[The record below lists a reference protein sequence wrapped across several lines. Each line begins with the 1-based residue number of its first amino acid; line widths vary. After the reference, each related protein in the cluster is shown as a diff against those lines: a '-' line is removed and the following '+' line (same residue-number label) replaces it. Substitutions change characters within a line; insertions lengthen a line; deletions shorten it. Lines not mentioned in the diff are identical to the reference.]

1 MTRYI
6 IERIIAMIL
15 TLFIILTIAFA
26 VVRLMPGSVYDNPE
40 LPDSVIEAL
49 EKRAHL
55 DRPMIV
61 QYGYFLKGVILEN
74 DWGTS
79 VKIEPAVPAFEVLR
93 KRIPASLGVNLISL
107 FVSIPLGLL
116 AGTAAALKK
125 NKMTDTV
132 ISFLVVICISVPSFI
147 FASMLQYFL
156 AFRLGFFP
164 LLYEATGGMGLKLY
178 SLALPVIALA
188 LGPIATITRY
198 LRGELIETLG
208 SEFMLLA
215 QTKGLTRVQATV
227 RHAFRNSC
235 VPLVNIIIPMFT
247 NILGGSL
254 VVEKIFSIPGVGSI
268 MINSINSNDYS
279 LTVAVLIF
287 YSLVSLVTMLIVDI
301 SYGIVDPRIRLG
313 GKTR

>member
-6 IERIIAMIL
+6 VERLFAML
-15 TLFIILTIAFA
+15 ATLFIILSIAFA

-49 EKRAHL
+49 ERNAHL
-55 DRPMIV
+55 DKPLIV
-61 QYGYFLKGVILEN
+61 QYGYFLKGVVLEN

-79 VKIEPAVPAFEVLR
+79 VKIEPSVPAFEVLR
-93 KRIPASLGVNLISL
+93 KRIPASLGVNLIAL
-107 FVSIPLGLL
+107 FISIPLGIL

-132 ISFLVVICISVPSFI
+132 ISFMVVICISVPSFI
-147 FASMLQYFL
+147 FAALLQYFL
-156 AFRLGFFP
+156 AYKLGWFP
-164 LLYEATGGMGLKLY
+164 LLFEASGGFALRIH
-178 SLALPVIALA
+178 SVVLPVIALA

-198 LRGELIETLG
+198 LRGELVETLG
-208 SEFMLLA
+208 ADFMLLA
-215 QTKGLTRVQATV
+215 QTKGLTRVQATM

-247 NILGGSL
+247 QILGGSL
-254 VVEKIFSIPGVGSI
+254 VVESIFSIPGVGGI
-268 MINSINSNDYS
+268 MINSINANDYS

-287 YSLVSLVTMLIVDI
+287 YSLISLATMLVVDI

-313 GKTR
+313 GKSR

>member
-1 MTRYI
+1 MFRYI
-6 IERIIAMIL
+6 LERLVAMAI
-15 TLFIILTIAFA
+15 TMFVILTIAFM

-49 EKRAHL
+49 EKNAHL
-55 DRPMIV
+55 DKPMII
-61 QYGYFLKGVILEN
+61 QYGYFLKGVLLEN

-93 KRIPASLGVNLISL
+93 KRIPASLGVNLVSL
-107 FVSIPLGLL
+107 FLSIPLGIL
-116 AGTAAALKK
+116 AGTVAALKR
-125 NKMTDTV
+125 NKPTDTA

-147 FASMLQYFL
+147 FAAMMQYFL
-156 AFRLGFFP
+156 AFKLDVFP
-164 LLYEATGGMGLKLY
+164 LLYEVTGSFGERLSSMV
-178 SLALPVIALA
+178 LPVVALA

-208 SEFMLLA
+208 SEFMVLA
-215 QTKGLTRVQATV
+215 RTKGLTRVQATV

-235 VPLVNIIIPMFT
+235 VPLVNIIVPMFT

-254 VVEKIFSIPGVGSI
+254 VVEKIFSIPGVGGV

-287 YSLVSLVTMLIVDI
+287 YSLISLVTMLIVDI

-313 GKTR
+313 RKNR

>member
-6 IERIIAMIL
+6 VERLLAMIA

-49 EKRAHL
+49 EKNAHL
-55 DRPMIV
+55 DKPLII
-61 QYGYFLKGVILEN
+61 QYGFFLKGVVLEN

-79 VKIEPAVPAFEVLR
+79 VKIEPSVPAFEVLR
-93 KRIPASLGVNLISL
+93 RRIPASLGVNLISL
-107 FVSIPLGLL
+107 FISIPLGII

-132 ISFLVVICISVPSFI
+132 ISFMVVICISIPSFI
-147 FASMLQYFL
+147 FAALLQYLL
-156 AFRLGFFP
+156 AYKLGWFP
-164 LLYEATGGMGLKLY
+164 LLYEASGGPALMLR
-178 SLALPVIALA
+178 SIVLPVVALA

-198 LRGELIETLG
+198 LRGELVETLG
-208 SEFMLLA
+208 SDFMLLA

-235 VPLVNIIIPMFT
+235 IPLVNIVIPMFT

-254 VVEKIFSIPGVGSI
+254 VVETIFSIPGVGGI
-268 MINSINSNDYS
+268 MINSINANDYS

-287 YSLVSLVTMLIVDI
+287 YSLVSLATMLIVDI

-313 GKTR
+313 RKSR

>member
-6 IERIIAMIL
+6 VERLIAML
-15 TLFIILTIAFA
+15 VTLFIILSIAFA

-49 EKRAHL
+49 EKNAHL
-55 DRPMIV
+55 DKPLII

-79 VKIEPAVPAFEVLR
+79 VKIEPSVPAFEVLR
-93 KRIPASLGVNLISL
+93 KRIPASLGVNLIAL
-107 FVSIPLGLL
+107 LVSIPLGIL

-132 ISFLVVICISVPSFI
+132 ISFMVVICISVPSFI
-147 FASMLQYFL
+147 FAALLQYFL
-156 AFRLGFFP
+156 AYKLGWFP
-164 LLYEATGGMGLKLY
+164 LLYEASGGPALMLH
-178 SLALPVIALA
+178 SVVLPVIALA

-198 LRGELIETLG
+198 LRGELVETLG
-208 SEFMLLA
+208 SDFMLLA
-215 QTKGLTRVQATV
+215 QTKGLTRVQATM

-247 NILGGSL
+247 QILGGSL
-254 VVEKIFSIPGVGSI
+254 VVETIFSIPGVGGI
-268 MINSINSNDYS
+268 MINSINANDYS

-287 YSLVSLVTMLIVDI
+287 YSLISLATMLIVDI

-313 GKTR
+313 GKSR

>member
-6 IERIIAMIL
+6 IERIIAMLL
-15 TLFIILTIAFA
+15 TLFIIMTIAFV

-40 LPDSVIEAL
+40 LPQSVIEAL
-49 EKRAHL
+49 EKKAHL
-55 DRPMIV
+55 DQPMII
-61 QYGYFLKGVILEN
+61 QYGYFLKGILLEN

-79 VKIEPAVPAFEVLR
+79 VKIEPAVPAFDVL
-93 KRIPASLGVNLISL
+93 KARIPASLSVNLISL
-107 FVSIPLGLL
+107 FISIPLGII
-116 AGTAAALKK
+116 AGTIAALKK

-132 ISFLVVICISVPSFI
+132 ISFFVVVCISVPSFV

-156 AFRLGFFP
+156 AFKLNLFP
-164 LLYEATGGMGLKLY
+164 LLYESTGTLGLKLY
-178 SLALPVIALA
+178 SMIVPVIALA

-247 NILGGSL
+247 SILGGSL
-254 VVEKIFSIPGVGSI
+254 VVEKIFSIPGVGNI

-287 YSLVSLVTMLIVDI
+287 YSLVSLITMLIVDI

-313 GKTR
+313 GKSR

>member
-6 IERIIAMIL
+6 VERLVAML
-15 TLFIILTIAFA
+15 VTLFIILTIAFV

-49 EKRAHL
+49 EKNAHL

-61 QYGYFLKGVILEN
+61 QYGYFLKGVVLEN

-93 KRIPASLGVNLISL
+93 KRIPASLGINLVAL
-107 FVSIPLGLL
+107 FLSIPLGIL

-125 NKMTDTV
+125 NRMTDTV
-132 ISFLVVICISVPSFI
+132 ISFWVVICISVPSFI
-147 FASMLQYFL
+147 FAALLQYFL
-156 AFRLGFFP
+156 SFKLGWFP
-164 LLYEATGGMGLKLY
+164 LLYESSGSLWLKLH
-178 SLALPVIALA
+178 SIVLPVIALA

-247 NILGGSL
+247 SILGGSL
-254 VVEKIFSIPGVGSI
+254 VVEKIFSIPGVGGV
-268 MINSINSNDYS
+268 MIDSINSNDYS

-287 YSLVSLVTMLIVDI
+287 YSLVSLVTMLIVDLA
-301 SYGIVDPRIRLG
+301 YGIVDPRIRLG
-313 GKTR
+313 GKSR

>member
-1 MTRYI
+1 MTRYVV
-6 IERIIAMIL
+6 ERLIAML
-15 TLFIILTIAFA
+15 ATMFIILTIAFA

-49 EKRAHL
+49 EKNAHL
-55 DRPMIV
+55 DEPMIV
-61 QYGYFLKGVILEN
+61 QYGYFLKGAILEN

-93 KRIPASLGVNLISL
+93 KRIPASLGINLISL
-107 FVSIPLGLL
+107 FVSVPLGIV

-125 NKMTDTV
+125 NKMTDTA
-132 ISFLVVICISVPSFI
+132 ISFMVVICISVPSFI
-147 FASMLQYFL
+147 FAAMLQYFL
-156 AFRLGFFP
+156 AFKLGWFP
-164 LLYEATGGMGLKLY
+164 LLYEATGGPGLMLR
-178 SLALPVIALA
+178 SIVLPVVALA
-188 LGPIATITRY
+188 LGPIATIARY

-208 SEFMLLA
+208 SDFMLLA

-235 VPLVNIIIPMFT
+235 VPLVNIVIPMFT

-254 VVEKIFSIPGVGSI
+254 VVERIFSIPGVGGI
-268 MINSINSNDYS
+268 MINSINANDYS

-313 GKTR
+313 RKSR

>member
-1 MTRYI
+1 MTRYL
-6 IERIIAMIL
+6 IERIFAMLL
-15 TLFIILTIAFA
+15 TLFIILTISFA

-40 LPDSVIEAL
+40 LPDNVIEAL
-49 EKRAHL
+49 EKSAHL
-55 DRPMIV
+55 DQPMII
-61 QYGYFLKGVILEN
+61 QYGYYLKGIVLEN

-93 KRIPASLGVNLISL
+93 KRIPASLGVNLIAL
-107 FVSIPLGLL
+107 FISIPLGII

-125 NKMTDTV
+125 NRMTDTV
-132 ISFLVVICISVPSFI
+132 ISFLVVICISVPSFV
-147 FASMLQYFL
+147 FAAMLQYFF
-156 AFRLGFFP
+156 AFKLGWFP
-164 LLYEATGGMGLKLY
+164 LLYEATGSLGLRLY
-178 SLALPVIALA
+178 SIVVPVIALA

-215 QTKGLTRVQATV
+215 QTKGLTRVHATV

-235 VPLVNIIIPMFT
+235 VPLVNIILPMFT

-301 SYGIVDPRIRLG
+301 TYGIVDPRIRLG
-313 GKTR
+313 GKSR